1 MDGSRTLA
9 GYRKHIKATPVRVPP
24 EERDDSPCFLAS
36 QRAQRLSGFAYVGYR
51 PIFMGELAFLL
62 GILALLQSG
71 CLVALFAFGS
81 TLLLAARLAWTLMRT
96 VRSP

>member
-1 MDGSRTLA
+1 
-9 GYRKHIKATPVRVPP
+9 
-24 EERDDSPCFLAS
+24 LAS

-81 TLLLAARLAWTLMRT
+81 TSS
-96 VRSP
+96 SPRC